1 MVYSF
6 DSASSGN
13 AAAAVKKSFTADNG
27 LKYQWDDVENDWVE
41 FEGPDRSVAN
51 ILSLTLHNFCLVAVV
66 VVSLSKY

>member
-1 MVYSF
+1 MAYSYE
-6 DSASSGN
+6 SASSGN

-51 ILSLTLHNFCLVAVV
+51 ILSLI
-66 VVSLSKY
+66 

>member
-1 MVYSF
+1 MAYSF
-6 DSASSGN
+6 ESASSGN

-51 ILSLTLHNFCLVAVV
+51 ILSLICNNLL
-66 VVSLSKY
+66 LLLLWL

>member
-1 MVYSF
+1 MAYSF

-27 LKYQWDDVENDWVE
+27 LKYQWDDAENDWVE

-51 ILSLTLHNFCLVAVV
+51 ILSLICNDFSFLFFLM
-66 VVSLSKY
+66 LLL